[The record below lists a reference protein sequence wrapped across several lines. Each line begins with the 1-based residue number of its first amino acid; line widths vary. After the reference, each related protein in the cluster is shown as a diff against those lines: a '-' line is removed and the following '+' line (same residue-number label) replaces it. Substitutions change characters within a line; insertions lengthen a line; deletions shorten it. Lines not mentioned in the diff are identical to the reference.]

1 VLFSDESFF
10 PHHAKYRTL
19 GCSMF
24 ELTTNEAM
32 ERYCS
37 DSAADP
43 PDSAVPRKISS
54 LVQDR
59 IRALKIQNDGN
70 ISPSRNDNP
79 LSQVLMAGAAS
90 KPKPSFE
97 MQLPSSP
104 TSETA
109 QLLKAA
115 NVIRKSFDSETEMF
129 SRRGAGSAHSNS
141 PKGGKPD
148 ESTALK
154 DDGSRSVDRGAGV
167 SSVFHQRGGNATIGT
182 VSYAVPA
189 VSTNSQLGRLTSD
202 AQSQSEVS
210 EMPSPPDI
218 FRTVKTESS
227 MDHAVVDDG
236 NENKNDQASGD
247 SNTSRSIA
255 VERFNEAEFTP
266 SKLDTDD
273 PNDQCQTL
281 GKPYRAYA
289 RRSRLRSPRV
299 MMTSPD
305 HCVDSVDGTQSVMS
319 NQSSSS
325 QVPTPTLSSRAKRFL
340 KDKKEKRKGAAVVTT
355 GAGGGSKQAI
365 KPNSASAGATAG
377 AVTNIEQDEG
387 VLRLKND
394 SLSNELGAIRTTVGR
409 PQTIFLKPAVPK
421 KSDHFSDLNRDVDDQ
436 QQFQTPSLSR
446 NEHQG
451 KLASGKFIQTSPK
464 TESRENPK
472 KGKDRLHQ
480 DAASMDESSYRE
492 VKAKYLV
499 DVREEM
505 SATSL
510 LDNHSELDV
519 DASPR
524 GGGRSFDNSCQAFD
538 LINTLP
544 LIESACNAL
553 NLGSDAFQNVV
564 FGNRSRGSNTFCADA
579 PSDEDVAI
587 EVEYVEQIE
596 EQQSH
601 AETDSIYSDSL
612 YSGSVRSES
621 T

>member
-1 VLFSDESFF
+1 
-10 PHHAKYRTL
+10 
-19 GCSMF
+19 
-24 ELTTNEAM
+24 M

-90 KPKPSFE
+90 KPKPSSK
-97 MQLPSSP
+97 MQLPPSP

-129 SRRGAGSAHSNS
+129 SRRGAGSAHSSS
-141 PKGGKPD
+141 PRGGKPD

-154 DDGSRSVDRGAGV
+154 DGSRSIDRGAGV

-182 VSYAVPA
+182 VSSAVPA

-227 MDHAVVDDG
+227 MDHAVVDNG
-236 NENKNDQASGD
+236 NENKNDQGALSSVTPED
-247 SNTSRSIA
+247 RSEIYIAGSFA

-273 PNDQCQTL
+273 PNDLCQTL
-281 GKPYRAYA
+281 GEPYRAYA

-319 NQSSSS
+319 NRSSSS
-325 QVPTPTLSSRAKRFL
+325 QVPTPTLSSRAKKFL

-377 AVTNIEQDEG
+377 SVTNIEEDEG

-510 LDNHSELDV
+510 PDNRSELDV

-524 GGGRSFDNSCQAFD
+524 GGGKSFENSCRAFD

-553 NLGSDAFQNVV
+553 NLGNDAFQNVI

-612 YSGSVRSES
+612 YSGSLRSES